1 MPRSLLFCSRIVLVR
16 VRSDVGKIF
25 SHFVERMCLR
35 VLVVEM
41 HTRLQVGEELHDL
54 LADMHSLETSQVSS
68 AGHDSVSNG
77 AREKS
82 ARGANFAAVQAAAVL
97 QDEGCCNEMH
107 GDVHVNDDIE
117 DRSEEAG
124 AGGSQQK
131 WKAAYHSVMEELKVS
146 QELRQ
151 INERIASLESIQGQG
166 SDVQE
171 ESGWTQFDDSPGLD
185 VTDTAH
191 NDMFLQD
198 LAKSNSKVEAN
209 LPDEMA
215 KQHGDEVEEEEDD
228 DSETEELKREIAFLQ
243 EQNVV
248 SQPILQG
255 TTVTSR
261 RVELL
266 RTGPP
271 APHDGQVSLFLVD
284 KDGCLCRLSGSQSI

>member
-1 MPRSLLFCSRIVLVR
+1 
-16 VRSDVGKIF
+16 
-25 SHFVERMCLR
+25 MCLR

-117 DRSEEAG
+117 DCSEEAG
-124 AGGSQQK
+124 AGGSQHE
-131 WKAAYHSVMEELKVS
+131 WKAVYHSVMEELKVS

-151 INERIASLESIQGQG
+151 INQRIASLESIQGQG

-185 VTDTAH
+185 ITDTAH
-191 NDMFLQD
+191 NDMSLQD
-198 LAKSNSKVEAN
+198 LANSNSTVEAN

-215 KQHGDEVEEEEDD
+215 KQHGNEVEEEEDD
-228 DSETEELKREIAFLQ
+228 DSETEELKREIALLQ

-255 TTVTSR
+255 TTVASR
-261 RVELL
+261 RVQLL

-271 APHDGQVSLFLVD
+271 APQDGQVSLFLVD